1 MAKCKCG
8 RWDYGYE
15 DYPRPTCWKCG
26 ALLCKKCYNY
36 KTDGKGEYFENCTY
50 WCNDHSAPTE

>member
-1 MAKCKCG
+1 MVKCKCG
-8 RWDYGYE
+8 KFDYGAGE
-15 DYPRPTCWKCG
+15 YPRPACWKCKV
-26 ALLCKKCYNY
+26 LLCDLCYNY